1 MAAHTQ
7 APEPLPRHVAIV
19 MDGNGR
25 WAAKRGR
32 PRAFGHR
39 AGVEAVR
46 RAVRAAGE
54 MGLTHLTLFGFS
66 TENWRRPA
74 EEIDALFDLLRRF
87 VQADLDKLDA
97 EGVRVRILGRRD
109 NLNDDIQQ
117 IVENA
122 EAQTRHNDRFHL
134 AIAFNYGS
142 RDELVRA
149 ARKMAAAAVAGELD
163 PASLDEAG
171 FGRFLDTADLPD
183 VDLVIRTSGEQR
195 TSNFLLWQAAYAE
208 YVFIE
213 TLWPDFDK
221 SILADCLAQYASR
234 DRRFGA
240 VKLNDPV

>member
-7 APEPLPRHVAIV
+7 APEPLPHHVAIV

-39 AGVEAVR
+39 EGVEAVR

-54 MGLTHLTLFGFS
+54 LGLTHLTLFGFS

-87 VQADLDKLDA
+87 VQADLDRLDA

-109 NLNDDIQQ
+109 NLSEDIQQ
-117 IVENA
+117 IVETA

-149 ARKMAAAAVAGELD
+149 ARKVATAAAAGELD
-163 PASLDEAG
+163 PESLDEAA
-171 FGRFLDTADLPD
+171 FGGFLDTADLPD

-208 YVFIE
+208 YVFID

-221 SILADCLAQYASR
+221 RVLADCLAQYTAR